1 MIDGKKVFCQAAKI
15 HANNGRGGAF
25 ARDCAPNHF
34 RGVRDLNVLTNSA
47 ARAALHSTP
56 EHFQPPVQTRER
68 CPVSVDSN
76 LLELHIWQ
84 LALRSFFNLRNHPLS
99 DAERAEIISR
109 DFSPE
114 LRIVGQALKR
124 SLLLSLNCI
133 PEKSSAS
140 FELDEAN
147 AFDGMSLCANGDSPA
162 QTAASPLT
170 PLINTLGELCDVC
183 DSALSSKVD
192 FQVWSCIERIVRGEL
207 AQSQFIKQ
215 LERRARGGALE
226 RQHPE
231 LHELTGRIMPDF
243 LAADMCGIFSR
254 LAQLLEQLRVIETLL
269 RHDAPLKLALPIF
282 TLVHE
287 ETRSLVEFIE
297 KRAIR
302 TEEIDGTVFDALDCT
317 GYAVGV
323 ELSRVFGR
331 ELAGLVSLRQPPAIY
346 TKVENAHG
354 LLRDSFQQTMVA
366 LIQVFDPAL
375 DGSLFFKFFHAR
387 LEQSLSLRRELWMLL
402 QLVLQAEKDRDR
414 RPLAPL
420 LERLDDF
427 RAGSL
432 RFLMYKDWES
442 FERFVAE
449 VIAARGAVELTPVLH
464 RFGTYL
470 EALFGQIN
478 MRTVLADHPFDYP
491 TLVD

>member
-1 MIDGKKVFCQAAKI
+1 M
-15 HANNGRGGAF
+15 
-25 ARDCAPNHF
+25 
-34 RGVRDLNVLTNSA
+34 
-47 ARAALHSTP
+47 P
-56 EHFQPPVQTRER
+56 EHFQPHLQMRER
-68 CPVSVDSN
+68 YPASIDSS

-84 LALRSFFNLRNHPLS
+84 RAIRSFFNLRNHSLS
-99 DAERAEIISR
+99 DAEKAEILSR
-109 DFSPE
+109 DFSAE
-114 LRIVGQALKR
+114 LRIVAQALR
-124 SLLLSLNCI
+124 RALLLGLNCT

-140 FELDEAN
+140 FELEEAH
-147 AFDGMSLCANGDSPA
+147 AFDAMSLNAAGESPA
-162 QTAASPLT
+162 QAVVSPLA
-170 PLINTLGELCDVC
+170 PLVDTLSELCDMC

-192 FQVWSCIERIVRGEL
+192 FQAWTSIERVVRGEL

-215 LERRARGGALE
+215 LERRAHSGVLE

-231 LHELTGRIMPDF
+231 ILELTARIAHDT
-243 LAADMCGIFSR
+243 LAADMSSIFSQ
-254 LAQLLEQLRVIETLL
+254 LARLLEQLRVIETLL
-269 RHDAPLKLALPIF
+269 RHDAPLKLSLPIF

-302 TEEIDGTVFDALDCT
+302 TEEIDGRVFDALDST

-331 ELAGLVSLRQPPAIY
+331 ELVGLVSLRQSPAIY

-354 LLRDSFQQTMVA
+354 LLRDSFQQTLVA

-375 DGSLFFKFFHAR
+375 DVSLFLKFFHTR
-387 LEQSLSLRRELWMLL
+387 REQSLSLRSDLWMLL
-402 QLVLQAEKDRDR
+402 QFVLQAEKDRDR

-420 LERLDDF
+420 LERLDAF
-427 RAGSL
+427 REGSL
-432 RFLMYKDWES
+432 RFLMYRDWEP

-449 VIAARGAVELTPVLH
+449 LIAARGAVELAPVLH

-478 MRTVLADHPFDYP
+478 MRTVLADHPFEYP
-491 TLVD
+491 TVIE

>member
-1 MIDGKKVFCQAAKI
+1 MNVHTDST
-15 HANNGRGGAF
+15 
-25 ARDCAPNHF
+25 
-34 RGVRDLNVLTNSA
+34 VRTT
-47 ARAALHSTP
+47 LHGIP
-56 EHFQPPVQTRER
+56 EPFQPQLQTRER
-68 CPVSVDSN
+68 CPVSVDSS

-84 LALRSFFNLRNHPLS
+84 LALRSFFNLRNHPLT

-114 LRIVGQALKR
+114 LRIAGQALKR
-124 SLLLSLNCI
+124 SLLLSLNCT
-133 PEKSSAS
+133 PEKPPAS
-140 FELDEAN
+140 FELDDAN
-147 AFDGMSLCANGDSPA
+147 AFDALSLRISGDSRPHP
-162 QTAASPLT
+162 AASPLA
-170 PLINTLGELCDVC
+170 PLINTLGELCDMC
-183 DSALSSKVD
+183 DSALSAKVD
-192 FQVWSCIERIVRGEL
+192 FQVWTCIERSVRGEL

-215 LERRARGGALE
+215 LERRARSGTLE

-231 LHELTGRIMPDF
+231 LHELTERITPYA
-243 LAADMCGIFSR
+243 LAADMSAIFSR

-269 RHDAPLKLALPIF
+269 RHDAPLKLALPVF

-287 ETRSLVEFIE
+287 EARSLVEFVE
-297 KRAIR
+297 RRAIR
-302 TEEIDGTVFDALDCT
+302 TEEIDGKVFDALDCT

-331 ELAGLVSLRQPPAIY
+331 ELLGLVSLRQSPAIY

-354 LLRDSFQQTMVA
+354 LLRDSFQQTLVA
-366 LIQVFDPAL
+366 LIQVFDTTL
-375 DGSLFFKFFHAR
+375 DGSLFFQFFQAK
-387 LEQSLSLRRELWMLL
+387 LEQSLALRRDLWTLL

-420 LERLDDF
+420 LERLDAF
-427 RAGSL
+427 RERSL

-442 FERFVAE
+442 FERFAAE
-449 VIAARGAVELTPVLH
+449 VLAARGAVELTPVLH

-478 MRTVLADHPFDYP
+478 MRTVLAEHPFDYP
-491 TLVD
+491 VSID

>member
-1 MIDGKKVFCQAAKI
+1 M
-15 HANNGRGGAF
+15 
-25 ARDCAPNHF
+25 
-34 RGVRDLNVLTNSA
+34 
-47 ARAALHSTP
+47 
-56 EHFQPPVQTRER
+56 RER
-68 CPVSVDSN
+68 CPLSIDAS

-84 LALRSFFNLRNHPLS
+84 LALRSFFNLRNHSLS
-99 DAERAEIISR
+99 DAERADIISR

-124 SLLLSLNCI
+124 SLLLSLNCT
-133 PEKSSAS
+133 PEKSPAS
-140 FELDEAN
+140 FDLDEAN
-147 AFDGMSLCANGDSPA
+147 AFDAISLNASGDSPA
-162 QTAASPLT
+162 QASASPLT
-170 PLINTLGELCDVC
+170 LLIDTLGELCDMC
-183 DSALSSKVD
+183 DGALASKVD
-192 FQVWSCIERIVRGEL
+192 FQVWGSVERIVKGEL
-207 AQSQFIKQ
+207 AQSQFIRQ
-215 LERRARGGALE
+215 LERRARGGTLE

-231 LHELTGRIMPDF
+231 LHELTLRITPEA
-243 LAADMCGIFSR
+243 LAADMSVIFSQ

-269 RHDAPLKLALPIF
+269 RQDAPLKLALPVF
-282 TLVHE
+282 TLVHQ
-287 ETRSLVEFIE
+287 ETRSLIEFVE

-302 TEEIDGTVFDALDCT
+302 TEEIDGKVFDALDCT
-317 GYAVGV
+317 GYALGV

-366 LIQVFDPAL
+366 LIQAFDPTL
-375 DGSLFFKFFHAR
+375 DGSLFFQFFHAR
-387 LEQSLSLRRELWMLL
+387 LEQSLTLRRDLWTLL

-420 LERLDDF
+420 LERLDAF
-427 RAGSL
+427 REGSL
-432 RFLMYKDWES
+432 RSLMYRDWEP

-449 VIAARGAVELTPVLH
+449 LLAARGAVELTPVLH

-478 MRTVLADHPFDYP
+478 MRTVLAAHPFDYP
-491 TLVD
+491 ALVD

>member
-1 MIDGKKVFCQAAKI
+1 M
-15 HANNGRGGAF
+15 R
-25 ARDCAPNHF
+25 
-34 RGVRDLNVLTNSA
+34 TT
-47 ARAALHSTP
+47 LHGLP
-56 EHFQPPVQTRER
+56 EHFQPHMQMRER
-68 CPVSVDSN
+68 CPVSIDSS
-76 LLELHIWQ
+76 LLELHIWH
-84 LALRSFFNLRNHPLS
+84 LALRSFFNLRNHSLS

-124 SLLLSLNCI
+124 CLLLSLNCT
-133 PEKSSAS
+133 PEKSVAS
-140 FELDEAN
+140 FELDDTN
-147 AFDGMSLCANGDSPA
+147 VFDAMSLNASGDSPA
-162 QTAASPLT
+162 QASASPLS
-170 PLINTLGELCDVC
+170 PLIGTLGELCDLC
-183 DSALSSKVD
+183 DSSLSSKVD
-192 FQVWSCIERIVRGEL
+192 FQVWACVERMVRGEL

-215 LERRARGGALE
+215 LERRARGGILE

-231 LHELTGRIMPDF
+231 LHELTARITPDA
-243 LAADMCGIFSR
+243 LAADMASIFSQ

-269 RHDAPLKLALPIF
+269 RHDAPLKLTLPIF

-287 ETRSLVEFIE
+287 ESRGLIEFIE

-302 TEEIDGTVFDALDCT
+302 TEDIDGKVFDALDCT
-317 GYAVGV
+317 SYAVGV
-323 ELSRVFGR
+323 ELSRVYGR
-331 ELAGLVSLRQPPAIY
+331 ELVGLGSLKQSPAIY

-354 LLRDSFQQTMVA
+354 LLRDSFQQTLLA
-366 LIQVFDPAL
+366 LIQVFDPTL
-375 DGSLFFKFFHAR
+375 DSSLFFQFFNVR
-387 LEQSLSLRRELWMLL
+387 LEQSLLLRRDLWTLL

-420 LERLDDF
+420 LERLDAF

-442 FERFVAE
+442 FERFAAE
-449 VIAARGAVELTPVLH
+449 VIAARGAAELTPVLH

-491 TLVD
+491 PITDN

>member
-1 MIDGKKVFCQAAKI
+1 M
-15 HANNGRGGAF
+15 H
-25 ARDCAPNHF
+25 
-34 RGVRDLNVLTNSA
+34 
-47 ARAALHSTP
+47 
-56 EHFQPPVQTRER
+56 ER
-68 CPVSVDSN
+68 SPLSVDSS

-84 LALRSFFNLRNHPLS
+84 LALRSFFNLRNHSLS
-99 DAERAEIISR
+99 DAERAEIVTR

-124 SLLLSLNCI
+124 SLLLSLNCT
-133 PEKSSAS
+133 PEKPPAS

-147 AFDGMSLCANGDSPA
+147 TFDAIPL
-162 QTAASPLT
+162 TAAAISPTQASASLLT
-170 PLINTLGELCDVC
+170 PLINTLGDLCDVC
-183 DSALSSKVD
+183 DNALSSNVD
-192 FQVWSCIERIVRGEL
+192 FQVWTCVERIVRGEL

-215 LERRARGGALE
+215 LERRARTGTLE
-226 RQHPE
+226 RLYPE
-231 LHELTGRIMPDF
+231 LHELSGRITPDT
-243 LAADMCGIFSR
+243 LAADMSAILSQ

-269 RHDAPLKLALPIF
+269 RQDAPLKLALPIF
-282 TLVHE
+282 ALVHE

-302 TEEIDGTVFDALDCT
+302 TEEIDGKVFDALDCT
-317 GYAVGV
+317 GYAVGA
-323 ELSRVFGR
+323 ELNRVFGR
-331 ELAGLVSLRQPPAIY
+331 ELVGLVSLRQAPAIY

-366 LIQVFDPAL
+366 LIQVFDPTL
-375 DGSLFFKFFHAR
+375 DGALFFQFFHAR
-387 LEQSLSLRRELWMLL
+387 LEQSLLLRRDLWTLL

-420 LERLDDF
+420 IERLDIF
-427 RAGSL
+427 REGRL
-432 RFLMYKDWES
+432 RFLMYRDWES

-449 VIAARGAVELTPVLH
+449 VLAARGAAELTPVLH

-491 TLVD
+491 ALVT

>member
-1 MIDGKKVFCQAAKI
+1 M
-15 HANNGRGGAF
+15 
-25 ARDCAPNHF
+25 
-34 RGVRDLNVLTNSA
+34 
-47 ARAALHSTP
+47 
-56 EHFQPPVQTRER
+56 RER
-68 CPVSVDSN
+68 SPLSVDSS
-76 LLELHIWQ
+76 LLELHTWQ
-84 LALRSFFNLRNHPLS
+84 LALRSFFNLRNHSLS
-99 DAERAEIISR
+99 DAEMAEIVSR

-124 SLLLSLNCI
+124 SLLLSLNCT
-133 PEKSSAS
+133 PEKSPAS

-147 AFDGMSLCANGDSPA
+147 TFDSMSLSGSGDSPA
-162 QTAASPLT
+162 QAAASPLT
-170 PLINTLGELCDVC
+170 PLINTLSELCDMC
-183 DSALSSKVD
+183 DSALSSNVD
-192 FQVWSCIERIVRGEL
+192 FQVWTCIERIVSGEL

-215 LERRARGGALE
+215 LERRARTGILE
-226 RQHPE
+226 RQYPE
-231 LHELTGRIMPDF
+231 LLELTERIAPDV
-243 LAADMCGIFSR
+243 LAADMSAIFSQI
-254 LAQLLEQLRVIETLL
+254 AHLLEQLQVVETLL

-287 ETRSLVEFIE
+287 EARALVEFVE

-302 TEEIDGTVFDALDCT
+302 TEEIDGKVFDALDCT

-331 ELAGLVSLRQPPAIY
+331 ELVGLVSLRQSPAIY

-354 LLRDSFQQTMVA
+354 LLRDSFQQTLVA
-366 LIQVFDPAL
+366 LIQVFDPTL
-375 DGSLFFKFFHAR
+375 DGSLFFQFFHAR
-387 LEQSLSLRRELWMLL
+387 REQSLLLRRDLWTLL

-420 LERLDDF
+420 IERLDAF
-427 RAGSL
+427 REGRL
-432 RFLMYKDWES
+432 RFLMYRDWES

-449 VIAARGAVELTPVLH
+449 VLAARGAVELTPVLH

-491 TLVD
+491 ALID

>member
-1 MIDGKKVFCQAAKI
+1 MRQ
-15 HANNGRGGAF
+15 R
-25 ARDCAPNHF
+25 
-34 RGVRDLNVLTNSA
+34 S
-47 ARAALHSTP
+47 
-56 EHFQPPVQTRER
+56 
-68 CPVSVDSN
+68 PVSIDSN

-84 LALRSFFNLRNHPLS
+84 LAIRSFFNLRNHSLS
-99 DAERAEIISR
+99 DAERAEILSR

-124 SLLLSLNCI
+124 SLLLSLNCTL
-133 PEKSSAS
+133 EKSAAS

-147 AFDGMSLCANGDSPA
+147 AFDAMSLSVSGDSPA
-162 QTAASPLT
+162 QMSPSPLT

-192 FQVWSCIERIVRGEL
+192 FQVWTCIERMVRGEL
-207 AQSQFIKQ
+207 AQSQFIRQ
-215 LERRARGGALE
+215 LERRVRGGTLE
-226 RQHPE
+226 RQYPE
-231 LHELTGRIMPDF
+231 LHELTGRITPDS
-243 LAADMCGIFSR
+243 LAADMSVIFSQ
-254 LAQLLEQLRVIETLL
+254 LTQLLEQLRVIETLL
-269 RHDAPLKLALPIF
+269 RHDAPLKLALTIF

-287 ETRSLVEFIE
+287 EARSLIAFIE

-302 TEEIDGTVFDALDCT
+302 TEEIDGKVFDALDCT

-331 ELAGLVSLRQPPAIY
+331 ELVGLVSLRQSPAIY

-354 LLRDSFQQTMVA
+354 LLRDSFQQTMLA
-366 LIQVFDPAL
+366 LIQVFDPSL
-375 DGSLFFKFFHAR
+375 DGSLFLQFFHVR
-387 LEQSLSLRRELWMLL
+387 LEQSLSLRRDLWMLL
-402 QLVLQAEKDRDR
+402 QLVLQAEKDRDS

-420 LERLDDF
+420 LVHLDNF
-427 RAGSL
+427 RGGSL

-449 VIAARGAVELTPVLH
+449 LLAARGAVELTPVLH

-478 MRTVLADHPFDYP
+478 MRTVLADHPFEYP
-491 TLVD
+491 ALVD